1 MISINKLILGIGITC
16 ISALT
21 YSQSVDEYRAKYPN
35 SNGVFLKKN
44 EAATISID
52 KDGNAIVEIEHDEE
66 RLFLNENFKYYTEDE
81 IGFSSFTEITDIEP
95 LVYVP
100 KGDDKFKKV
109 KIKEI
114 IEEDGY
120 DQSVFHDDYKIK
132 RFFYS
137 GLQNGG
143 KTALKYKKRLTEP
156 RFFGSFYFSSYLP
169 IESASYSITT
179 PADMEIAFTMFGS
192 EEQKEMVAYSVV
204 ESNSSKV
211 HTWTVKN
218 MPANNYESGSVDMRY
233 IMTHV
238 QVRITSYK
246 FKGETKNVLRN
257 VDDLYAY
264 YYDFVKDVNTSGNE
278 ELKAIADSITRNFE
292 TTEEKVREI
301 YYWVQ
306 DHIRYVAFEA
316 GMGGFIPRPAQLVCD
331 RKYGDCKDMS
341 SVLYTMINS
350 IGIPAYYTWVGSR
363 DIPYTYEE
371 VPTPAVDNHMIC
383 TYFNGEDYVFL
394 DGTGSGTIYGFPTS
408 FIQGK
413 QTLVGIS
420 QEEYKLLTVPVLPS
434 SASQTIDTVYVEIDG
449 SSIKGTAKVTYT
461 GYANIYL
468 SKAIQNMTEKE
479 KEDFFK
485 TAFKKGSKK
494 SECSVEEVRG
504 LDSREE
510 ALEMDYSFNTPDY
523 VKELDDELF
532 FNPFL
537 KKYHSGAKINLET
550 TKNPIESTYR
560 EMNKNYI
567 SLKIP
572 EGYEVEYIPEPISYE
587 SEKFSAE
594 VTFKHVE
601 SENRIEIE
609 TNFDLNHL
617 VIEPEEFP
625 SWNEMVKKLNGV
637 YTELIIFKRK

>member
-1 MISINKLILGIGITC
+1 MTSINKLILGLGISC
-16 ISALT
+16 LCAFS
-21 YSQSVDEYRAKYPN
+21 YSQSTEDYRAKYPN

-44 EAATISID
+44 ESASISVD
-52 KDGNAIVEIEHDEE
+52 KSGNAIVEIVHDQE

-81 IGFSSFTEITDIEP
+81 IGYSSFTEITNIEP
-95 LVYVP
+95 AVYVP
-100 KGDDKFKKV
+100 NGDKYKKL

-114 IEEDGY
+114 TDEDSF
-120 DQSVFHDDYKIK
+120 DESVFHDDYKLK
-132 RFFYS
+132 RFLYA

-143 KTALKYKKRLTEP
+143 KTSLKFEKRLTKPE
-156 RFFGSFYFSSYLP
+156 FFGSFYFSSYLP
-169 IESASYSITT
+169 VESASYSITT
-179 PADMEIAFTMFGS
+179 PADMEIAFTLFGS
-192 EEQKEMVAYSVV
+192 EEQKKLVKYSVV
-204 ESNSSKV
+204 ESKSTKI
-211 HTWTVKN
+211 HTWTAKGL
-218 MPANNYESGSVDMRY
+218 PENNYERGSVDMRY
-233 IMTHV
+233 IMTHI
-238 QVRITSYK
+238 QVRIKSYK

-264 YYDFVKDVNTSGNE
+264 YYDFVKDVNTSGGE
-278 ELKAIADSITRNFE
+278 ELKAIADSITKDFE
-292 TTEEKVREI
+292 TTEDKVREI

-306 DHIRYVAFEA
+306 DNIRYVAFED
-316 GMGGFIPRPAQLVCD
+316 GMGGFIPRSAELVCD

-420 QEEYKLLTVPVLPS
+420 ADEYKLLMVPVLES
-434 SASQTIDTVYVEIDG
+434 SASQTIDTVYVEIDEE
-449 SSIKGTAKVTYT
+449 SIKGTGKVTYS
-461 GYANIYL
+461 GYASIYL
-468 SKAIQNMTEKE
+468 SNAIQNMSEKE
-479 KEDFFK
+479 KDNFVK
-485 TAFKKGSKK
+485 SAFKKGNKK
-494 SECSVEEVRG
+494 SVCDVVEMRG
-504 LDSREE
+504 LDSRQED
-510 ALEMDYSFNTPDY
+510 LEIDYSFDTPDY
-523 VKELDDELF
+523 VKEHGDELF

-537 KKYHSGAKINLET
+537 KKYYSGARINMET
-550 TKNPIESTYR
+550 TKNPMESTYK
-560 EMNKNYI
+560 EMNKNFI
-567 SLKIP
+567 SLKVP
-572 EGYEVEYIPEPISYE
+572 EGYKVEYIPEPISYT
-587 SEKFSAE
+587 SDKFSAE
-594 VTFKHVE
+594 VTFKHVQG
-601 SENRIEIE
+601 SNLIEIE

-625 SWNEMVKKLNGV
+625 SWNEMVKKLNEI